1 MSIPEDMYFT
11 STHEWVQV
19 VDEDIVLIGITDH
32 AQHMLGD
39 IVYIELPDTDIHVAA
54 GDELGVIESVKTAA
68 DFFAPVSGEI
78 LEVNDDA
85 AQSPAIVNK
94 DAYGDGWLVKVKMK
108 DMEELD
114 ELLDAQGYHEYVTEE
129 E

>member
-11 STHEWVQV
+11 STHEWVHV

-39 IVYIELPDTDIHVAA
+39 IVYIELPDTDINIAA
-54 GDELGVIESVKTAA
+54 GDELGIIESVKTAA

-78 LEVNDDA
+78 IEVNEDA
-85 AQSPAIVNK
+85 AQSPAMVNK
-94 DAYGDGWLVKVKMK
+94 DAYGDGWLVKIKMK